1 MQLSVFSCDMAGNDV
16 QLQDYLVDQLGN
28 CRTDLM
34 KKVMEK
40 QPKSTQEEVRAGEMV
55 SLPVR
60 DLSTNPHRTKRKT
73 SPVKKGEAKRGKNT
87 NSAWV

>member
-16 QLQDYLVDQLGN
+16 QLQDYLVDQLGK

-40 QPKSTQEEVRAGEMV
+40 EPK
-55 SLPVR
+55 
-60 DLSTNPHRTKRKT
+60 
-73 SPVKKGEAKRGKNT
+73 
-87 NSAWV
+87 